1 MSDRFGLMEAT
12 KRYAK
17 KSLTSKVEKDLERD
31 MGKAFIEQGLV
42 MAKGFAR
49 LSYLFSE
56 AVGGKALDP
65 LFDAAEA
72 ATFGVM
78 EGGMNDASVKAL
90 ALGHQALAA
99 EMGMQLSFDV
109 ANPYAAAYL
118 QAHGAAMV
126 TNINET
132 TRTAIQGLVTEG
144 VENGWSYTK
153 TAEELIHKYKEFAIG
168 KPQEHIDGRAHLI
181 AITETGNAY
190 MEGQFALMDT
200 MAGMGLPMEKAWV
213 TMGDDRVSDECEEN
227 ESAGW
232 IAFDDPFPSGDM
244 HPLRFPGCRCDMEE
258 RMAEVT
264 GEEEAPI
271 EQVLSYT
278 PDLGDMLQVAESQ
291 LEAVKNQ
298 IAYEGLNI
306 TPEEY
311 LSKAV
316 ANLQEQVDA
325 NPVCIRTSGN
335 AASRILSE
343 QRFKTQ
349 FEVGDSG
356 GYYAPAY
363 RKSAEQFGLGA
374 PYNLDDELRPVY
386 GYVRAAIEY
395 GEELD
400 QYGNIEW
407 VLANAVKDRATI
419 TAGDSLA
426 MFANTNGVA
435 SPAAR
440 IAKECLGN
448 DFEYVF
454 AKDWKAI
461 SYIEAQIQGQVALD
475 DVSEILIH
483 AYGASE
489 SSLSG
494 ATEAFINRAREMG
507 FKVKVVR

>member
-31 MGKAFIEQGLV
+31 MGKAFVEQGLV

-56 AVGGKALDP
+56 SAVDKSLDP

-132 TRTAIQGLVTEG
+132 TRTAIQSLVTQG
-144 VENGWSYTK
+144 VEEGWSYTK

-200 MAGMGLPMEKAWV
+200 MAGMGLPMEKAWS

-232 IAFDDPFPSGDM
+232 IAFDEPFPSGDM

-258 RMAEVT
+258 RMEEGTELPAE
-264 GEEEAPI
+264 GE
-271 EQVLSYT
+271 
-278 PDLGDMLQVAESQ
+278 
-291 LEAVKNQ
+291 
-298 IAYEGLNI
+298 
-306 TPEEY
+306 
-311 LSKAV
+311 
-316 ANLQEQVDA
+316 
-325 NPVCIRTSGN
+325 
-335 AASRILSE
+335 
-343 QRFKTQ
+343 
-349 FEVGDSG
+349 
-356 GYYAPAY
+356 
-363 RKSAEQFGLGA
+363 GA
-374 PYNLDDELRPVY
+374 PYEFPYSPDAERY
-386 GYVRAAIEY
+386 FETRSVR
-395 GEELD
+395 
-400 QYGNIEW
+400 N
-407 VLANAVKDRATI
+407 
-419 TAGDSLA
+419 
-426 MFANTNGVA
+426 
-435 SPAAR
+435 
-440 IAKECLGN
+440 
-448 DFEYVF
+448 
-454 AKDWKAI
+454 
-461 SYIEAQIQGQVALD
+461 
-475 DVSEILIH
+475 
-483 AYGASE
+483 
-489 SSLSG
+489 
-494 ATEAFINRAREMG
+494 
-507 FKVKVVR
+507 